1 LADYRDWADGR
12 GRVAAAESF
21 VLEAPFW
28 LDGLRDGL
36 GRFLHEDYPAYD
48 LFDVGDRVP
57 RRTLG
62 PFDPTGSTLMLSVAL
77 VASTGYALLAARRR
91 RALGLFAGFLLVP
104 AWIDLYL
111 SYAGDAVEVSRHL
124 VGPLSRLGVATVV
137 VTGIGVDAAI
147 ASMRR
152 STDADDA
159 PEQEWS
165 EQGLAEQGWSA
176 QDGSEAT
183 R

>member
-1 LADYRDWADGR
+1 LADYREWADGR

-21 VLEAPFW
+21 VLAAPFW
-28 LDGLRDGL
+28 LEGLRDGL
-36 GRFLHEDYPAYD
+36 GRFLDEDYRAYD
-48 LFDVGDRVP
+48 LFGVGDRIP

-77 VASTGYALLAARRR
+77 VASTAYALLAARRR
-91 RALGLFAGFLLVP
+91 LALGLFAGLLLVP

-124 VGPLSRLGVATVV
+124 VGPLSRLAVATVV
-137 VTGIGVDAAI
+137 VTGIGLDAAI
-147 ASMRR
+147 ASRR
-152 STDADDA
+152 LST
-159 PEQEWS
+159 
-165 EQGLAEQGWSA
+165 
-176 QDGSEAT
+176 DGSEAT